1 MAQDIQY
8 SMSNEDQRK
17 DEYFQRLAVISEE
30 MVKELGRDFAMGAL
44 VLAARYIAER
54 NATPPGAGAAMAAQ
68 AHAHASDRPAAAL

>member
-8 SMSNEDQRK
+8 SISHEDERK

-54 NATPPGAGAAMAAQ
+54 NAAKPSASGAMQAQ
-68 AHAHASDRPAAAL
+68 ANS

>member
-54 NATPPGAGAAMAAQ
+54 NVTPPGAGAAMAAPP
-68 AHAHASDRPAAAL
+68 HASDRPAAAL

>member
-8 SMSNEDQRK
+8 SISHEDARK

-54 NATPPGAGAAMAAQ
+54 NAAKPGAGGAMEAQ
-68 AHAHASDRPAAAL
+68 AHP

>member
-54 NATPPGAGAAMAAQ
+54 NATPPGAGGAMAAQ
-68 AHAHASDRPAAAL
+68 AHASDRPAAAL